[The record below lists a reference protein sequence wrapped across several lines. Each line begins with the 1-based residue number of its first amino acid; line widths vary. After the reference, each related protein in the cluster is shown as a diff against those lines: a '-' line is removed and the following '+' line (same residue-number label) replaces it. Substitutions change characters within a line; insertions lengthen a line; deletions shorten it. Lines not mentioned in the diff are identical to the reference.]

1 MDPYL
6 LLEAEFMQR
15 FSDRAGLRAR
25 LLLAGL
31 LVAGLTALGTAPA
44 RAQTGGSCSV
54 VSSPCTLDGIVT
66 QALTDAP
73 GTEAVSAGFAAR
85 RAADGSEVVLF
96 KVVVRSTTDGSEQTL
111 YYDASD
117 CSAVIPPTIV
127 VPFNDA
133 LADALA
139 AAEAA
144 APGPAPAVALSG
156 RLVRE
161 LLAPTYVFK
170 IIDPQQ
176 MLVIAKVDALVPDQV
191 ELKQPTSGKKK
202 SKSKG
207 KKRRGKR
214 ARAFDCDHA
223 DSDSDLDSDSDGDS
237 DSDEDSDSDGTTIP
251 GSQP

>member
-1 MDPYL
+1 
-6 LLEAEFMQR
+6 MQR
-15 FSDRAGLRAR
+15 VSDRAGLRAR
-25 LLLAGL
+25 LLLSCL
-31 LVAGLTALGTAPA
+31 LIAGLTALGTAPA
-44 RAQTGGSCSV
+44 GAQTGGSCSV
-54 VSSPCTLDGIVT
+54 VDSPCTLDGIVT

-73 GTEAVSAGFAAR
+73 GTEAVSAGFASR
-85 RAADGSEVVLF
+85 RAADGSEMVLF

-144 APGPAPAVALSG
+144 PGPAPAVALSG

-191 ELKQPTSGKKK
+191 VLHAATSDSGKKK
-202 SKSKG
+202 SKGKGKGKG
-207 KKRRGKR
+207 KKRRGKK
-214 ARAFDCDHA
+214 ARFFDCDNA
-223 DSDSDLDSDSDGDS
+223 DSDSDLDSDSDSDGDS
-237 DSDEDSDSDGTTIP
+237 DSDEDSDSDGTVIP